1 MSYSNYEQK
10 IVLNGF
16 ALSGVQD
23 VNGSYGISEQPL
35 RIAGVGFV
43 DALIES
49 PLEGNFSISRDM
61 VSRDPL
67 VELNSIDKY
76 TYDED
81 FVSGAILYDNDTK
94 GFGFTKGRVSRY
106 SVSCSVG
113 QIPTIDLD
121 IRVFGELGQHVLSE
135 ETIEINTAF
144 ANYPYNGDFVYYT
157 NLNGDLIDTVIAL
170 PGYNANVK
178 DEWNAGTL
186 DIDADTYNSLYDT
199 SRIVINERED
209 YEAYVDNNPDLLA
222 YYNSEDSNGNPL
234 PTDNLWDYDPEGPV
248 LTSFVPVQ
256 SKTKSEFGKSHFEQH
271 GRRERRSMY
280 YSSEESLGLGKNA
293 FVVEATYNDI
303 ATNQHPPIQFA
314 DQSSISIDVDD
325 FAIDAISDFSFSRTI
340 NMNPVYAIPKGT
352 SSNWD
357 NNQRADHKNLEPVQV
372 DTQYPI
378 ETDINFT
385 MIVDEYEIRK
395 IKDRIQSAPKSNVV
409 INIRDAK
416 TDGMMN
422 SFTGHNVRLISESI
436 NASVEGEMAIS
447 LTYKGYDTLHN
458 PVS

>member
-67 VELNSIDKY
+67 IELNSIDKY

-81 FVSGAILYDNDTK
+81 FISGAILYDNDTK

-121 IRVFGELGQHVLSE
+121 IRVFGELGQRVLSE

-157 NLNGDLIDTVIAL
+157 NLNGDLID
-170 PGYNANVK
+170 NANVK
-178 DEWNAGTL
+178 DDWNAGTL

-222 YYNSEDSNGNPL
+222 YYNNASNLYNYGNG
-234 PTDNLWDYDPEGPV
+234 E
-248 LTSFVPVQ
+248 VPVQ
-256 SKTKSEFGKSHFEQH
+256 SRTKYEFGQKHFEHH
-271 GRRERRSMY
+271 GRRERRPMY

-293 FVVEATYNDI
+293 FIVQSTYNNI
-303 ATNQHPPIQFA
+303 APNQHPEIQFS

-357 NNQRADHKNLEPVQV
+357 NNQRADHKNLEPIQV

-416 TDGMMN
+416 TDDMMN

>member
-1 MSYSNYEQK
+1 
-10 IVLNGF
+10 
-16 ALSGVQD
+16 
-23 VNGSYGISEQPL
+23 
-35 RIAGVGFV
+35 
-43 DALIES
+43 
-49 PLEGNFSISRDM
+49 
-61 VSRDPL
+61 
-67 VELNSIDKY
+67 
-76 TYDED
+76 
-81 FVSGAILYDNDTK
+81 
-94 GFGFTKGRVSRY
+94 Y

-280 YSSEESLGLGKNA
+280 
-293 FVVEATYNDI
+293 
-303 ATNQHPPIQFA
+303 
-314 DQSSISIDVDD
+314 
-325 FAIDAISDFSFSRTI
+325 
-340 NMNPVYAIPKGT
+340 
-352 SSNWD
+352 
-357 NNQRADHKNLEPVQV
+357 
-372 DTQYPI
+372 
-378 ETDINFT
+378 
-385 MIVDEYEIRK
+385 
-395 IKDRIQSAPKSNVV
+395 
-409 INIRDAK
+409 
-416 TDGMMN
+416 
-422 SFTGHNVRLISESI
+422 
-436 NASVEGEMAIS
+436 
-447 LTYKGYDTLHN
+447 
-458 PVS
+458 

>member
-16 ALSGVQD
+16 ALSGVQN
-23 VNGSYGISEQPL
+23 VNGSYGINEKPL
-35 RIAGVGFV
+35 KIAGVGFV

-67 VELNSIDKY
+67 IQVNSIGKY

-81 FVSGAILYDNDTK
+81 FISGAILYDNDTK

-113 QIPTIDLD
+113 DIPTIDLD

-135 ETIEINTAF
+135 ETIDINTAF
-144 ANYPYNGDFVYYT
+144 ANYPYNGDFVFYT
-157 NLNGDLIDTVIAL
+157 NLNGDLVDTTIGL
-170 PGYNANVK
+170 PEYNANVK
-178 DEWNAGTL
+178 DDWNAGTL
-186 DIDADTYNSLYDT
+186 DIDAATYNSLYDT

-222 YYNSEDSNGNPL
+222 YYNNTSNLYNYGNG
-234 PTDNLWDYDPEGPV
+234 E
-248 LTSFVPVQ
+248 VPVQ
-256 SKTKSEFGKSHFEQH
+256 SRTKYEFGQKHFEDH
-271 GRRERRSMY
+271 GRRERRPMY

-352 SSNWD
+352 ESDWNNGSS
-357 NNQRADHKNLEPVQV
+357 ASHKNLEPIQV

-416 TDGMMN
+416 TDEMMN

-436 NASVEGEMAIS
+436 NTSVEGEMSIS
-447 LTYKGYDTLHN
+447 LTYKGYDTLFN

>member
-23 VNGSYGISEQPL
+23 VNGSYGINEKPL
-35 RIAGVGFV
+35 KIAGVGFV

-67 VELNSIDKY
+67 IQVNSIGKY

-81 FVSGAILYDNDTK
+81 FISGAILYDDDTK

-113 QIPTIDLD
+113 DIPTIDLD
-121 IRVFGELGQHVLSE
+121 IRVFGELGQRVLSE
-135 ETIEINTAF
+135 ETIDINTAF
-144 ANYPYNGDFVYYT
+144 ANYPYNGDFVFYT
-157 NLNGDLIDTVIAL
+157 NLNGDLVDTTIGL

-178 DEWNAGTL
+178 DDWNAGTL
-186 DIDADTYNSLYDT
+186 SIDADTYNSLYDT
-199 SRIVINERED
+199 SRIVLNEQED
-209 YEAYVDNNPDLLA
+209 YEAYVDNNADLLA
-222 YYNSEDSNGNPL
+222 YYNDVNNLYDYGNGL
-234 PTDNLWDYDPEGPV
+234 V
-248 LTSFVPVQ
+248 SVQ
-256 SKTKSEFGKSHFEQH
+256 SKTKSEFGAIHFEQH
-271 GRRERRSMY
+271 GRRERRPMY
-280 YSSEESLGLGKNA
+280 YSSQESLGLGKNA
-293 FVVEATYNDI
+293 FVVQSTYNNI
-303 ATNQHPPIQFA
+303 APNQHPEIQFS

-325 FAIDAISDFSFSRTI
+325 FAIDAISDFSYSRTI

-352 SSNWD
+352 ESDWNNGSS
-357 NNQRADHKNLEPVQV
+357 ASHKNLEPIQV

-416 TDGMMN
+416 TDEMMN
-422 SFTGHNVRLISESI
+422 SFTGHNVRLVSESI
-436 NASVEGEMAIS
+436 NASVEGEMSIS
-447 LTYKGYDTLHN
+447 LTYKGYDTLFN